1 MPVTNDTL
9 SRSRRE
15 SQCVDDVTSETAER
29 LKMTEK
35 LIHELNE
42 TWEEKI
48 RKSEEI
54 RRQRCE
60 FTFSTVDYSWGRAGT
75 MTTDEFW
82 IRI

>member
-15 SQCVDDVTSETAER
+15 SQVVDDVTSETAER

-35 LIHELNE
+35 LIQELNE

-48 RKSEEI
+48 HKSEEI

-60 FTFSTVDYSWGRAGT
+60 YTFSIVG
-75 MTTDEFW
+75 
-82 IRI
+82 